1 MPFVCPRCRRN
12 LPSSEE
18 PPRYCAFCGH
28 RLREDTPVGPSPADD
43 GSTIAHSPRRS
54 VDVSAEE
61 TTPAEI
67 GGYRLLRLLGAG
79 GMGRV
84 FEAESADS
92 GQKVAV
98 KLLSSQLTRS
108 PTSVERFRQEGRLA
122 SQLSHPRCVFVYAAD
137 TENGRPY
144 IVMELMPGETVK
156 DLIDRRGPL
165 PPQEA
170 IQLIVDVIDGLQ
182 EAHRFG
188 VIHRDVKPSNCFL
201 MPDGRVKIGDFGLS
215 KSLSNDGGLTQT
227 GAFLGTVLY
236 ASPEQIRGEA
246 VEYASDV
253 YSVCATL
260 FHMLTG
266 RPAFQHENITA
277 ALAKIISED
286 APAIRSIKPDVPR
299 ALARVVERGLERDR
313 ARRWQTLDEL
323 REALLSLVPS
333 HLSYGGLTVRVGAYL
348 LDEIIVRLLLVLPLA
363 AIVQSLIGSSLPTQT
378 ITLIVLPI
386 YFILLEG
393 KFGGSIGKRLMRLRV
408 CRIGSTDPPGL
419 KAGAVRTICFY
430 LLVMV
435 TLYPARVLLEA
446 GGAWGLLAVAPFITG
461 LLLLIV
467 PMRKANDFRG
477 LHEMV
482 SGTCVMKLPRRK
494 RPLALV
500 SKRGNRILNLPP
512 ARLPLPPAIGPYAVR
527 GGIPLPN
534 GAAVLAE
541 DTLLGRHILIQL
553 HAPAA
558 GVPSANNQP
567 QGSITRPTR
576 ARFLQRGEIDLGS
589 GELEWNAY
597 VAPSGA
603 ALTDIAGP
611 NRRFSWSETR
621 PLLEQLA
628 EELRSAQ
635 REGSLPAILSL
646 DQIWVM
652 RDGRLQVLDDP
663 VPRPGEQVLRSEGPL
678 DLMRDMA
685 TLALEGN
692 VRLVGSAPEPIRAPV
707 PLHAV
712 AFLDRLLGNHQPFG
726 DMESCA
732 EALKE
737 THELPTQVD
746 QPLRLAHLTVQA
758 VTLGIGL
765 ACMFLVS
772 GLFAV
777 VAVLERDQRV
787 QASER
792 LLQTLDDPEGRQRL
806 QSIPSM
812 ESALADIPRL
822 REALTKQAN
831 VDRTEADRMRESLNV
846 FTRGLSSAVQSTG
859 EYSEVETAQQ
869 ALKSSATPDRAIF
882 ERFGDWKAACTIILF
897 WPFLWAAVAFALR
910 GGFSFLI
917 LGIGI
922 VDRNGRPV
930 RRRTAALRALAVWLP
945 IALLLCASA
954 WVQARYSGMVNLH
967 SMLWFV
973 ALLLLPVY
981 VGVALAQPHRPPQD
995 RLFGTMLVPR

>member
-1 MPFVCPRCRRN
+1 M
-12 LPSSEE
+12 
-18 PPRYCAFCGH
+18 
-28 RLREDTPVGPSPADD
+28 
-43 GSTIAHSPRRS
+43 
-54 VDVSAEE
+54 SAEE
-61 TTPAEI
+61 MTPAEI

-98 KLLSSQLTRS
+98 KLLSSQLTRN

-215 KSLSNDGGLTQT
+215 KSLGNDGGLTQT

-286 APAIRSIKPDVPR
+286 APAVRSIKPDVPR
-299 ALARVVERGLERDR
+299 ALGRVVERGLERDR

-323 REALLSLVPS
+323 REALVALVPS

-363 AIVQSLIGSSLPTQT
+363 AIVQGLIGSPLPTQT
-378 ITLIVLPI
+378 ITLIVLPV
-386 YFILLEG
+386 YFILVEG
-393 KFGGSIGKRLMRLRV
+393 KFGGSFGKRLMRLRV
-408 CRIGSTDPPGL
+408 CKIGSTDPPGL
-419 KAGAVRTICFY
+419 KAATVRTICFY

-446 GGAWGLLAVAPFITG
+446 GGAWGLLAIAPFITG

-500 SKRGNRILNLPP
+500 SSRGNRILNLPP
-512 ARLPLPPAIGPYAVR
+512 ARLPLPPTIGPYAVR
-527 GGIPLPN
+527 GGIPLQS

-553 HAPAA
+553 RAPAA
-558 GVPSANNQP
+558 GAPFANSQ
-567 QGSITRPTR
+567 QQDSITRPTR

-611 NRRFSWSETR
+611 NRRLSWSETR

-652 RDGRLQVLDDP
+652 RDGRLQLLDDP
-663 VPRPGEQVLRSEGPL
+663 VPRPGEQALRSNGPL
-678 DLMRDMA
+678 DLLRDTA
-685 TLALEGN
+685 TLALEGS
-692 VRLVGSAPEPIRAPV
+692 VRLIGSTADPIRAPV

-712 AFLDRLLGNHQPFG
+712 AFLDRLLGNRLPFG
-726 DMESCA
+726 DIESCA

-737 THELPTQVD
+737 TRELPTQVD
-746 QPLRLAHLTVQA
+746 QPLRLAHLTVQSA
-758 VTLGIGL
+758 ALGIGL

-787 QASER
+787 QAGER
-792 LLQTLDDPEGRQRL
+792 LLQTLDDPDGRQRL

-812 ESALADIPRL
+812 ESALTDIPRL
-822 REALTKQAN
+822 REALIRQVT

-846 FTRGLSSAVQSTG
+846 VTRGLNSAVQSTG
-859 EYSEVETAQQ
+859 EFSEVETAQR
-869 ALKSSATPDRAIF
+869 ALKTSTTPDRALF

-897 WPFLWAAVAFALR
+897 WPFTWAAVAFALR

-917 LGIGI
+917 LGIVI

-930 RRRTAALRALAVWLP
+930 RRRTAALRTLAVWLP

-954 WVQARYSGMVNLH
+954 WVQVHYPAMVNLH

-981 VGVALAQPHRPPQD
+981 LGVALAQPHRPPQD
-995 RLFGTMLVPR
+995 RLFGTVLVPR